1 VKLGAVKPKRI
12 TRPLDGVL
20 LLDKAL
26 GLSSNA
32 ALQQARRLYQ
42 AASAGHTG
50 TLDPL
55 ASGLLPIC
63 FGEATK
69 FSFGLLDADKE
80 YEALVRLGARTST
93 GDAEGEV
100 LARREVNTSHE
111 AVERVL
117 ARFRGAISQIPPMYS
132 ALKRDGRP
140 LYEYARAGQTV
151 ERPPRAITISRL
163 ELLEFAG
170 ESFRIVVRCSKGTYI
185 RALAEDIGEA
195 LGCGAHLGALRR
207 TGVGRLTVA
216 SALPFASLEDMP
228 PEARD
233 LALLPVDSLIDAL
246 PRLALDERQQ
256 WRFCQGQL
264 QRSPHDAEGTVRVYS
279 ESGRFLGVAEVDATA
294 NLRPKRLISL

>member
-1 VKLGAVKPKRI
+1 VKPGVPKPKRI

-42 AASAGHTG
+42 AGSAGHTG

-80 YEALVRLGARTST
+80 YEALVRLGARTTT

-100 LARREVNTSHE
+100 IERHEVKTTQAE
-111 AVERVL
+111 VETVL
-117 ARFRGAISQIPPMYS
+117 AGFRGAISQTPPMYS
-132 ALKRDGRP
+132 ALKRDGKP

-151 ERPPRAITISRL
+151 ERQLRAVTITRL
-163 ELLEFAG
+163 DLLEFA
-170 ESFRIVVRCSKGTYI
+170 EDSFRIIVRCSKGTYI
-185 RALAEDIGEA
+185 RVLAEDIGA
-195 LGCGAHLGALRR
+195 VLGCGAHLGALRR

-216 SALPFASLEDMP
+216 SALDFVSLENMP

-233 LALLPVDSLIDAL
+233 QVLLPVDSLIDGL
-246 PRLALDERQQ
+246 PKLMLDEPQQ
-256 WRFCQGQL
+256 WRFCQGQV
-264 QRSPHDAEGTVRVYS
+264 QAAPQPGQGTIRVYS
-279 ESGRFLGVAEVDATA
+279 DDGRFLGVAEVDSDRQ
-294 NLRPKRLISL
+294 LRPKRLISL